1 MDDDNNN
8 LDSFDMKY
16 KDITAVILAGGRN
29 TRMGGSDK
37 AMLLVEGRSILERS
51 ISVLKEIFE
60 EIIIVTNDTRT
71 YNYDG
76 VKVVKDEIK
85 NIGPLGGIY
94 TGLCSIKNEAAF
106 FVACDMPFL
115 QKDVILKIVG
125 AFKSSDRDAL
135 LPRAGDRI
143 EPLCAVYKSSLK
155 EKIYNYLRDNK
166 DYAIKRFIESVN
178 AGYLECENDDFYAH
192 AFKNVNTPEDAR
204 GIMPPGRKDL

>member
-1 MDDDNNN
+1 
-8 LDSFDMKY
+8 MKY
-16 KDITAVILAGGRN
+16 KDIAAVILAGGRN

-60 EIIIVTNDTRT
+60 EVIIVTNDTRT

-94 TGLCSIKNEAAF
+94 TGLCSVNEEAAF

-115 QKDVILKIVG
+115 QKDLIFRIAG
-125 AFKSSDRDAL
+125 AFKDSCHDAL
-135 LPRAGDRI
+135 LPRVGDRI

-155 EKIYNYLRDNK
+155 GEIYNYIRDNK
-166 DYAIKRFIESVN
+166 DYAIKRFLENVN
-178 AGYLECENDDFYAH
+178 VGYLECENDDFYAQ
-192 AFKNVNTPEDAR
+192 AFKNVNTPEDTR
-204 GIMPPGRKDL
+204 GIMPPWGKDI